1 MNRRAVLKGLA
12 TAAALPL
19 AGALPSRVSAAP
31 LDTVVKKGRLRV
43 AVYTDFA
50 PWSWRRDDKLVGA
63 DVDLAFLLAAALG
76 VRVEFFEL
84 PADENVEDDLRN
96 AVWKG
101 PITGGEVADVMLHVP
116 VDKEFA
122 LRNPNAVIFGPYH
135 RERFAL
141 ACDPEKVDCTGPV
154 TELAGTRIGVEIDS
168 VPDFYLTG
176 SFGGRLRGDVNHFPT
191 GEKAVEALRK
201 GEVAS
206 VMASHTQIEHGLGD
220 AARKFK
226 LVGGPFPGLF
236 RPSWDIGMA
245 VKEDSRDLA
254 YKLEDV
260 VNALSRD
267 GKLAEVFSKYGMTHT
282 PAVSG

>member
-1 MNRRAVLKGLA
+1 
-12 TAAALPL
+12 
-19 AGALPSRVSAAP
+19 
-31 LDTVVKKGRLRV
+31 
-43 AVYTDFA
+43 
-50 PWSWRRDDKLVGA
+50 
-63 DVDLAFLLAAALG
+63 
-76 VRVEFFEL
+76 
-84 PADENVEDDLRN
+84 
-96 AVWKG
+96 
-101 PITGGEVADVMLHVP
+101 MLHVP